1 MSTRCK
7 RRPWVTPRPCCC
19 AVARERT
26 GVALRK
32 AGRIAACA
40 TLLGLK
46 LFRTVLEEGIGRLEK
61 DLHAAEP
68 EHKPFRRIT
77 IQ

>member
-1 MSTRCK
+1 MSTRNE

-19 AVARERT
+19 SAAREHA

-32 AGRIAACA
+32 AGRIAACTA
-40 TLLGLK
+40 LLGLK
-46 LFRTVLEEGIGRLEK
+46 LVRAVLEEGIGRLEG
-61 DLHAAEP
+61 DLHASEP